1 MDKKCITRMREHLQR
16 PMAPMTTTAKMNC
29 RVRMPKMMMGFESR
43 PTTLDRM
50 DRLGSDMGSDMGS
63 DILMLS
69 EGGCEVTDMASFSW
83 LER

>member
-1 MDKKCITRMREHLQR
+1 MDKKSITRMRAHLQR

-50 DRLGSDMGSDMGS
+50 DRLGSDMGSD
-63 DILMLS
+63 ILMLS